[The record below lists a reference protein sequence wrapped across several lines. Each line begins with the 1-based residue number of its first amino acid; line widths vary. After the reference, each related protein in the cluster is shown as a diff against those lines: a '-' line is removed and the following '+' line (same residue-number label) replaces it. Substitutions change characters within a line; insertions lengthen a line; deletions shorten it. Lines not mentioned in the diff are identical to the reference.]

1 MGKQGVFFVPAAFFE
16 EVTMANPMVMMG
28 KALLKHTL
36 HLGELTGT
44 ERFMVSAVTL
54 PDRASTF
61 LAATNVE
68 PELIDP
74 RFDYVLLS
82 QSMEANLELFGLV
95 RQRVK
100 ADVVAVPYWLGLM
113 CVGPAEF
120 GTVFKIEK
128 RRVPYPVDY
137 PIKKREDIDRI
148 KPPQQASGYL
158 KMVFDINKEAQRRYP
173 DAMIMVMMDGP
184 WDLAMLL
191 RGDRELP
198 KDLRIHRDY
207 TEAKDQAT
215 RDKIRRFGDPD
226 IYPAIMELTTQLSV
240 RIFQLAEENGLSL
253 LGSAMVDQYAAKPIM
268 SREDY
273 FKYVHP
279 YRVKAWTALKKK
291 VGAGYQVTSPQ
302 ESEQNMCDPVLN
314 KGFGVFSNYIYPQTP
329 EGVTLPEYDLPS
341 LRLAK
346 KYKQGYMYMV
356 HGKYLRDATQ
366 AQLDA
371 TVQRICQM
379 ATGERTNL
387 MVSIASV
394 PPGASVEK
402 ANYVFQLVEKY
413 GRY

>member
-1 MGKQGVFFVPAAFFE
+1 
-16 EVTMANPMVMMG
+16 MANPILTMG
-28 KALLKHTL
+28 KALLKHKL
-36 HLGELTGT
+36 HLGTLTGM

-54 PDRASTF
+54 ADRAATF

-68 PELIDP
+68 PDLIDP

-82 QSMEANLELFGLV
+82 QSVEANLELFELV
-95 RQRVK
+95 RQRIQ
-100 ADVVAVPYWLGLM
+100 ADVVAAPYWLGLM
-113 CVGPAEF
+113 CVGPAEL

-137 PIKKREDIDRI
+137 PIKKQEDIAKI
-148 KPPQQASGYL
+148 QIPQQATGYL
-158 KMVFDINKEAQRRYP
+158 KMVFDINKEVQCRYP
-173 DAMIMVMMDGP
+173 DAVVVLTLDGP

-191 RGDRELP
+191 RGDHDLP

-215 RDKIRRFGDPD
+215 RDKIRRFGNPD
-226 IYPAIMELTTQLSV
+226 IYPAIMELTAQLSI

-253 LGSAMVDQYAAKPIM
+253 MGSALVDQYAAKPIM

-273 FKYVHP
+273 FRYVHP
-279 YRVKAWTALKKK
+279 YRLRVWEALRKK
-291 VGAGYQVTSPQ
+291 VSPGYFVPSPQ
-302 ESEQNMCDPVLN
+302 ETEQNLEDPVLG
-314 KGFGVFSNYIYPQTP
+314 KGLGGVSNYIFPQTP
-329 EGVTLPEYDLPS
+329 EGLTLPEYDRPMLE
-341 LRLAK
+341 LAK
-346 KYKQGYMYMV
+346 KYRQSYTYMI
-356 HGKYLRDATQ
+356 HGKYLRDASE

-371 TVQRICQM
+371 TVQRICGL
-379 ATGERTNL
+379 AKEVRANL

-402 ANYVFQLVEKY
+402 ANYVFKLVEKY

>member
-1 MGKQGVFFVPAAFFE
+1 MANIAL
-16 EVTMANPMVMMG
+16 TMAKG
-28 KALLKHTL
+28 LLKHKL
-36 HLGELTGT
+36 HLGELTGV
-44 ERFMVSAVTL
+44 ERFMVGALML

-68 PELIDP
+68 PDLIDP
-74 RFDYVLLS
+74 RFDYELLT
-82 QSMEANLELFGLV
+82 QSMEANLELFELV

-100 ADVVAVPYWLGLM
+100 ADVVAVPYWMGFMFCGAAELG
-113 CVGPAEF
+113 
-120 GTVFKIEK
+120 TRFKVEK

-137 PIKKREDIDRI
+137 PIKQKADIDKI
-148 KPPQQASGYL
+148 PLPEQATGHL
-158 KMVFDINKEAQRRYP
+158 KMMFDINKEVQRRYP
-173 DAMIMVMMDGP
+173 DSLVMLSLDGP

-198 KDLRIHRDY
+198 QDLRAYKDF

-215 RDKIRRFGDPD
+215 RDKIRRFRDPEV
-226 IYPAIMELTTQLSV
+226 YPAIMEKTTAVAIRLT
-240 RIFQLAEENGLSL
+240 QLAEQSGLSL

-279 YRVKAWTALKKK
+279 YRVRVWEATGKKMNPAYL
-291 VGAGYQVTSPQ
+291 VPSPK
-302 ESEQNMCDPVLN
+302 EAEENMKDPVLG
-314 KGFGVFSNYIYPQTP
+314 KAQGAFTNYIFPQTP
-329 EGVTLPEYDLPS
+329 EGLTLPEYDRPMMD
-341 LRLAK
+341 LARAR
-346 KYKQGYMYMV
+346 KQSYGYMI
-356 HGKYLRDATQ
+356 HGKYLRDATE

-371 TVQRICQM
+371 TVQRICKM
-379 ATGERTNL
+379 AVETRTNL
-387 MVSIASV
+387 TVVIASV